1 MHSDSLFIQRE
12 PFNTM
17 RAIQFS
23 DIKTIRSIDIPEPS
37 DPAPGEVTVKT
48 HRMGI
53 CGTDISCYLGK
64 FPFFDFPRIPGHE
77 LGVEV
82 VAVGEGVTNVK
93 VGDRCS
99 VEPYMNCG
107 ECYACKRGAINCCQ
121 NLKVIG
127 VMMDGGLC
135 EAFNIRADKLHASTE
150 LNYDQ
155 LALVET
161 LAIGCHANDRGAP
174 TGGDHALIIG
184 MGPIGLATLEFARL
198 TDAKISVMDMNPA
211 RLDFVRANYGIENTI
226 LFKGDGSEVEQ
237 MQALTDGS
245 MYQVVTDATGNQHSM
260 SNALG
265 YTAFTGKLVFVGIT
279 TEEVK
284 FRHPVLHRPEAS
296 ILASR
301 NALPPDFTR
310 IIQLIEQGV
319 IKTDPWITHRTTF
332 DTVAD
337 DFDELIKPETGVIK
351 GIIEVA

>member
-1 MHSDSLFIQRE
+1 
-12 PFNTM
+12 M

-23 DIKTIRSIDIPEPS
+23 DVKTIEMIEVD
-37 DPAPGEVTVKT
+37 APGPPGPGEALVKT

-53 CGTDISCYLGK
+53 CGTDVSCYLGK

-82 VAVGEGVTNVK
+82 LAVGEGVQNVV

-107 ECYACKRGAINCCQ
+107 ECYPCRRGAINCCQ

-127 VMMDGGLC
+127 VMMNGGLC
-135 EAFNIRADKLHASTE
+135 ESFIIRAEKLHASDKLSYE
-150 LNYDQ
+150 Q

-174 TGGDHALIIG
+174 GESDHSLIIG

-198 TDAKISVMDMNPA
+198 TDARISVMDMNPD
-211 RLDFVRANYGIENTI
+211 RLDFVKTNYGIENTI
-226 LFKGDGSEVEQ
+226 LYNGDGSEQEA
-237 MQALTDGS
+237 MESITDGA

-260 SNALG
+260 SNALS
-265 YTAFTGKLVFVGIT
+265 YVSFTGRLVFVGIT
-279 TEEVK
+279 TQEIT
-284 FRHPVLHRPEAS
+284 FRHPILHRPEAS

-310 IIQLIEQGV
+310 IINLIEQGT
-319 IKTDPWITHRTTF
+319 IQTDPWITHRTTF
-332 DTVAD
+332 DAVSE
-337 DFDELIKPETGVIK
+337 DFERLIQPESGVIK
-351 GIIEVA
+351 AVIEVA